1 MCSGKLETM
10 IVKKSVQI
18 FFVQIEGLS
27 FDYYFGGAILE
38 IFESSALMQNSWKQK
53 KRKCLNLVL
62 MAARLGCDM

>member
-53 KRKCLNLVL
+53 KCLNLVR
-62 MAARLGCDM
+62 MTARLGCDM